1 MFSNL
6 IMASSADLY
15 VLLYSESQK
24 CFHIETVSAMVDKNV
39 RMYLDGR
46 SGDYVTIGFGSSVE
60 ELREIRSKLVEM
72 RRGVIVPRFSVA
84 PDE

>member
-1 MFSNL
+1 
-6 IMASSADLY
+6 
-15 VLLYSESQK
+15 
-24 CFHIETVSAMVDKNV
+24 MVDKNV